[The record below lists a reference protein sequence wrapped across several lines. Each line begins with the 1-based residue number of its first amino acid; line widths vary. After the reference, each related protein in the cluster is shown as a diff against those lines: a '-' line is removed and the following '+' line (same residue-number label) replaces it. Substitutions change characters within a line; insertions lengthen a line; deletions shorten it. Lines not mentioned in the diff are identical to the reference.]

1 MKTINNAINNLG
13 YKTDITKNLEI
24 SFNEALKDE
33 EFKKFVSKIKLPHE
47 ELIKYTSQLEESFIE
62 YRNCSKCKSI
72 HECKNKVPGYAYL
85 PKIVNDKLQFNYVPC
100 KFQKKIN
107 EVKNDRKNVSFID
120 APKELMDAEM
130 SNIYLD
136 EKKRFPVID
145 WINKFTED
153 YKKDSHIKGLFLSGS
168 FGTGK
173 TYLVAALF
181 NELSKQGI
189 KSAIV
194 YYPEFL
200 RSLKGSFG
208 TDFNQRVEYIK
219 RVPLLLL
226 DDIGAESS
234 TAWARD
240 EILGPIMQY
249 RMQEH
254 LPTFFTSNLSLEE
267 LEAHF
272 SITRDEIDI
281 VKSKRIIERIN
292 QTSDVMRLVSKNL
305 RK

>member
-1 MKTINNAINNLG
+1 MKTLSNAIDNLG
-13 YKTDITKNLEI
+13 YKTDITNNLEL

-33 EFKKFVSKIKLPHE
+33 DFKKFVSKIKLPRE
-47 ELIKYTSQLEESFIE
+47 ELIKYTSQLEESFHE

-107 EVKNDRKNVSFID
+107 EIKNDRKNVSFID
-120 APKELMDAEM
+120 SPKELMDAEM

-145 WINKFTED
+145 WLNKFIEE
-153 YKKDSHIKGLFLSGS
+153 YKKDNHIKGLFLSGS

-173 TYLVAALF
+173 TYLIASLF
-181 NELSKQGI
+181 NELSKKGI

-267 LEAHF
+267 LETHF
-272 SITRDEIDI
+272 SVSRDEVDI

>member
-13 YKTDITKNLEI
+13 YKTDITKNLEL

-47 ELIKYTSQLEESFIE
+47 ELIKYTSQLEESFKE

>member
-1 MKTINNAINNLG
+1 MKKMSATITDLG
-13 YKTDITKNLEI
+13 YKTDITNNLEL
-24 SFNEALKDE
+24 SFNEALKSAK
-33 EFKKFVSKIKLPHE
+33 FKEFVSKIKLPRE
-47 ELIKYTSQLEESFIE
+47 ELIKYTSQLEESFEE
-62 YRNCSKCKSI
+62 YSHCAKCKSI
-72 HECKNKVPGYAYL
+72 HECKNKVCGYAYL
-85 PKIVNDKLQFNYVPC
+85 PKIVNNKLQFNYAPC
-100 KFQKKIN
+100 KFQKKVI
-107 EVKNDRKNVSFID
+107 EVETARKNVSFID
-120 APKELMDAEM
+120 TPKELMEADM

-136 EKKRFPVID
+136 DKKRLKVID
-145 WINKFTED
+145 WLNNFFENHQSNT
-153 YKKDSHIKGLFLSGS
+153 KGLFLSGS

-181 NELSKQGI
+181 NELSKKGI

-208 TDFNQRVEYIK
+208 TDFNARMDYVK

-226 DDIGAESS
+226 DDIGAEAS
-234 TAWARD
+234 TVWSRD

-254 LPTFFTSNLSLEE
+254 LPIFLTSNLSLEE

-272 SITRDEIDI
+272 SVTHDEVDT
-281 VKSKRIIERIN
+281 VKAKRIIERIN
-292 QTSDVMRLVSKNL
+292 QTSDVIKLVGKNF